1 MPSDGTARSVRPHVG
16 PPGTLELSAPAK
28 VNLIL
33 KVLGRRQ
40 DGFHDIWSVMQTIGL
55 SDRLTI
61 SLRPE
66 SSGISLACDEPSLPT
81 DRRNLIYRAAE
92 RVLAEADVKT
102 GVHIAVQK
110 SIPVAAGLG
119 GGSSDAA
126 ATILGLA
133 RLLALDW
140 PVERL
145 ARLGE
150 ELGSDVPFFFYAP
163 TAVAQGRG
171 ERVTAL
177 TLSGARWIVLVQPG
191 FPIETRWAYERLAA
205 SRAAV
210 APLPGALHALE
221 RETAVTWDALIPLMA
236 NDFEAAVFPTHPVL
250 ADIKRL
256 LLEQGAEAA
265 LLSGSGATMFGVF
278 KTQEAAERAVT
289 AVRRGSGRHAYAVKS
304 GMPDA

>member
-1 MPSDGTARSVRPHVG
+1 MNRETFGARAFTNGNDEIRVR
-16 PPGTLELSAPAK
+16 APAK

-33 KVLGRRQ
+33 RVLGRRP
-40 DGFHDIWSVMQTIGL
+40 DGFHDIWSVLQTVAL
-55 SDRLTI
+55 HDRLSI

-66 SSGISLACDEPSLPT
+66 SSGIRLECDEPALPT

-92 RVLAEADVKT
+92 RVLAEAGART
-102 GVHIAVQK
+102 GLHIRVQK

-140 PVERL
+140 PVARL

-171 ERVTAL
+171 ERVTPL
-177 TLSGARWIVLVQPG
+177 TLSGMRWIVLVEPG

-210 APLPGALHALE
+210 APLPAALQALG
-221 RETAVTWDALIPLMA
+221 REGTVTWDALVPLMA
-236 NDFEAAVFPTHPVL
+236 NDFEAAVFPAHPVL
-250 ADIKRL
+250 VDIKRS
-256 LLEQGAEAA
+256 LLEQGADAA
-265 LLSGSGATMFGVF
+265 LLSGSGSTMFGVF
-278 KTQEAAERAVT
+278 KTQEAAEHAASAARQ
-289 AVRRGSGRHAYAVKS
+289 RPGRHACAVKS